1 MVLERHH
8 SRRICLML
16 LALDTPKLW
25 DRFSLGLESTGLG
38 RLYISRSG
46 ARIHERVSVLKLVST
61 IIPMQPECSIYLL
74 LASESSLSKIDRRAW
89 APMLRGR
96 VCDLTSSRL
105 LSPTCPK
112 DLSLL
117 TSPSLQ
123 DGSTEGSDN
132 AKHISPILK
141 YVTGHL
147 SLTCHAAVAL
157 NRSQTWQGLSLLSLQ
172 KTTNSQSKL
181 YPWCCGLKQG
191 SMCVGKHGS
200 PWRRGDPRA
209 LIGVGVHVE
218 DTNRKQK
225 RKL

>member
-38 RLYISRSG
+38 RLHMSRRRT
-46 ARIHERVSVLKLVST
+46 RIRERVSLSNKLVST
-61 IIPMQPECSIYLL
+61 VIPMVPECSIPLHVQYLFPT
-74 LASESSLSKIDRRAW
+74 SESSLSKIDRRAW

-96 VCDLTSSRL
+96 VCDLTNSRL

-123 DGSTEGSDN
+123 DRNTDRITQCKTYFTYIVKDVTFHSPVMLQQPRVGHRLSGGWICFLCKRQTVTVNHNHNVVVSNWIACVSESMAYLEGGEIPD
-132 AKHISPILK
+132 
-141 YVTGHL
+141 
-147 SLTCHAAVAL
+147 
-157 NRSQTWQGLSLLSLQ
+157 LLQ
-172 KTTNSQSKL
+172 
-181 YPWCCGLKQG
+181 
-191 SMCVGKHGS
+191 V
-200 PWRRGDPRA
+200 
-209 LIGVGVHVE
+209 
-218 DTNRKQK
+218 
-225 RKL
+225 